1 MHMRTRGQKIFSV
14 VNFFLLTMIA
24 LSCLLPLMN
33 ILALSLSSTEAAAG
47 GEVTLYP
54 IGFNLIAYKNT
65 MQRQAFWQSF
75 LNSLIRVGIG
85 VPLNMIL
92 TILAAFTLS
101 RREDK
106 LMGRKIYVWF
116 FLLTMLFNG
125 GLIPWYLTI
134 RATGLLNSMWALIL
148 PSAVQV
154 YNTILLVSFFRGV
167 PYEIEEAAIIDG
179 SGPMGVLTNVYIPCS
194 VPAIATLTLFC
205 LVNHWNEWFSGQI
218 LMNKMEK
225 YPLMSYLQV
234 LLHLSKN
241 LEKLSEKEIEEL
253 LKVNLR
259 TFNAAQL
266 IIAMLPMLL
275 AYPFF
280 QRFFYN
286 RIDTGRRK
294 RIRSS

>member
-14 VNFFLLTMIA
+14 VNFFLLTMITF
-24 LSCLLPLMN
+24 SCLLPLMN

-134 RATGLLNSMWALIL
+134 RATGLLNSIWALIL

-280 QRFFYN
+280 QRFF
-286 RIDTGRRK
+286 ITGLTLGGVK
-294 RIRSS
+294 G

>member
-14 VNFFLLTMIA
+14 VNFFLLTMIT

-179 SGPMGVLTNVYIPCS
+179 SGPMGVLTNVYLPCS

-205 LVNHWNEWFSGQI
+205 LVNHWNE
-218 LMNKMEK
+218 
-225 YPLMSYLQV
+225 
-234 LLHLSKN
+234 
-241 LEKLSEKEIEEL
+241 
-253 LKVNLR
+253 
-259 TFNAAQL
+259 
-266 IIAMLPMLL
+266 
-275 AYPFF
+275 
-280 QRFFYN
+280 
-286 RIDTGRRK
+286 
-294 RIRSS
+294 

>member
-194 VPAIATLTLFC
+194 VPATATLTLFC

-280 QRFFYN
+280 QRFF
-286 RIDTGRRK
+286 ITGLTLGGVK
-294 RIRSS
+294 G

>member
-266 IIAMLPMLL
+266 VIAMLPMLL

-280 QRFFYN
+280 QRFF
-286 RIDTGRRK
+286 ITGLTLGGVK
-294 RIRSS
+294 G

>member
-14 VNFFLLTMIA
+14 VNFFLLTMIT

-106 LMGRKIYVWF
+106 LMGSKIYVWF

-179 SGPMGVLTNVYIPCS
+179 SGPMGVLTNVYLPCS

-266 IIAMLPMLL
+266 VIAMLPMLL

-280 QRFFYN
+280 QRFF
-286 RIDTGRRK
+286 ITGLTLGGVK
-294 RIRSS
+294 G

>member
-1 MHMRTRGQKIFSV
+1 MHMRTRGQKIFSI

-134 RATGLLNSMWALIL
+134 RATGLLNSIWALIL

-179 SGPMGVLTNVYIPCS
+179 SGPMGVLTNVYLPCS

-280 QRFFYN
+280 QRFF
-286 RIDTGRRK
+286 ITGLTLGGVK
-294 RIRSS
+294 G

>member
-1 MHMRTRGQKIFSV
+1 MRTRGQKIFSV

-134 RATGLLNSMWALIL
+134 RATGLLNSIWALIL

-280 QRFFYN
+280 QRFF
-286 RIDTGRRK
+286 ITGLTLGGVK
-294 RIRSS
+294 G

>member
-14 VNFFLLTMIA
+14 VNFFLLTMIT

-179 SGPMGVLTNVYIPCS
+179 SGPMGVLTNVYLPCS

-266 IIAMLPMLL
+266 VIAMLPMLL

-280 QRFFYN
+280 QRFF
-286 RIDTGRRK
+286 ITGLTLGGVK
-294 RIRSS
+294 G

>member
-125 GLIPWYLTI
+125 GLIPWDLTI

-280 QRFFYN
+280 QRFF
-286 RIDTGRRK
+286 ITGLTLGGVK
-294 RIRSS
+294 G

>member
-134 RATGLLNSMWALIL
+134 RATGLLNSMWAFIL

-266 IIAMLPMLL
+266 VIAMLPMLL

-280 QRFFYN
+280 QRFF
-286 RIDTGRRK
+286 ITGLTLGGVK
-294 RIRSS
+294 G

>member
-116 FLLTMLFNG
+116 FLITMLFNG

-266 IIAMLPMLL
+266 VIAMLPMLL

-280 QRFFYN
+280 QRFF
-286 RIDTGRRK
+286 ITGLTLGGVK
-294 RIRSS
+294 G

>member
-134 RATGLLNSMWALIL
+134 RATGLLNCMWALIL

-266 IIAMLPMLL
+266 VIAMLPMLL

-280 QRFFYN
+280 QRFF
-286 RIDTGRRK
+286 ITGLTLGGVK
-294 RIRSS
+294 G

>member
-1 MHMRTRGQKIFSV
+1 MRTRGQKIFSV

-134 RATGLLNSMWALIL
+134 RATGLLNSIWALIL

-179 SGPMGVLTNVYIPCS
+179 SGPMGVLTNVYLPCS

-280 QRFFYN
+280 QRFF
-286 RIDTGRRK
+286 ITGLTLGGVK
-294 RIRSS
+294 G

>member
-14 VNFFLLTMIA
+14 VNFFLLTMVA

-234 LLHLSKN
+234 LLHLSN
-241 LEKLSEKEIEEL
+241 NMEKLSEKEIEEL

-280 QRFFYN
+280 QRFF
-286 RIDTGRRK
+286 ITGLTLGGVK
-294 RIRSS
+294 G

>member
-266 IIAMLPMLL
+266 VIAMLPMLL

-280 QRFFYN
+280 QRFF
-286 RIDTGRRK
+286 ITGLTLGGVK
-294 RIRSS
+294 R

>member
-1 MHMRTRGQKIFSV
+1 MRTRGQKIFSV

-266 IIAMLPMLL
+266 IIAMLL

-280 QRFFYN
+280 QRFF
-286 RIDTGRRK
+286 ITGLTLGGVK
-294 RIRSS
+294 G

>member
-154 YNTILLVSFFRGV
+154 SNTILLVSFFRGV

-280 QRFFYN
+280 QRFF
-286 RIDTGRRK
+286 ITGLTLGGVK
-294 RIRSS
+294 G

>member
-14 VNFFLLTMIA
+14 VNFFLLTMIT

-266 IIAMLPMLL
+266 VIAMLPMLL

-280 QRFFYN
+280 QRFF
-286 RIDTGRRK
+286 ITGLTLGGVK
-294 RIRSS
+294 G

>member
-1 MHMRTRGQKIFSV
+1 MHMRTRGQKIFSI
-14 VNFFLLTMIA
+14 VNFFLLTMIT

-134 RATGLLNSMWALIL
+134 RATGLLNSIWALIL

-179 SGPMGVLTNVYIPCS
+179 SGPMGVLTNVYLPCS

-266 IIAMLPMLL
+266 VIAMLPMLL

-280 QRFFYN
+280 QRFF
-286 RIDTGRRK
+286 ITGLTLGGVK
-294 RIRSS
+294 G

>member
-179 SGPMGVLTNVYIPCS
+179 SGPMGVLTNVYLPCS

-280 QRFFYN
+280 QRFF
-286 RIDTGRRK
+286 ITGLTLGGVK
-294 RIRSS
+294 G

>member
-14 VNFFLLTMIA
+14 VNFFLLTMIT

-134 RATGLLNSMWALIL
+134 RATGLLNSIWALIL

-179 SGPMGVLTNVYIPCS
+179 SGPMRVLTNVYLPCS

-266 IIAMLPMLL
+266 VIAMLPMLL

-280 QRFFYN
+280 QRFF
-286 RIDTGRRK
+286 ITGLTLGGVK
-294 RIRSS
+294 G

>member
-14 VNFFLLTMIA
+14 VNFFLLTMIT

-134 RATGLLNSMWALIL
+134 RATGLLNSIWALIL

-179 SGPMGVLTNVYIPCS
+179 SGPMGVLTNVYLPCS

-266 IIAMLPMLL
+266 VIAMLPMLL

-280 QRFFYN
+280 QRFF
-286 RIDTGRRK
+286 ITGLTLGGVK
-294 RIRSS
+294 G

>member
-280 QRFFYN
+280 QRFL
-286 RIDTGRRK
+286 
-294 RIRSS
+294 

>member
-85 VPLNMIL
+85 VPLNM
-92 TILAAFTLS
+92 ILAAFTLS

-280 QRFFYN
+280 QRFF
-286 RIDTGRRK
+286 ITGLTLGGVK
-294 RIRSS
+294 G

>member
-1 MHMRTRGQKIFSV
+1 MRTRGQKIFSV

-266 IIAMLPMLL
+266 VIAMLPMLL

-280 QRFFYN
+280 QKFF
-286 RIDTGRRK
+286 ITGLTLGGVK
-294 RIRSS
+294 G

>member
-1 MHMRTRGQKIFSV
+1 MRTRGQKIFSV

-167 PYEIEEAAIIDG
+167 PYEIEEAAIIAG

-280 QRFFYN
+280 QRFF
-286 RIDTGRRK
+286 ITGLTLGGVK
-294 RIRSS
+294 G

>member
-1 MHMRTRGQKIFSV
+1 MRTRGQKIFSV
-14 VNFFLLTMIA
+14 VNFFLLTMIT

-179 SGPMGVLTNVYIPCS
+179 SGPMGVLTNVYLPCS

-266 IIAMLPMLL
+266 VIAMLPMLL

-280 QRFFYN
+280 QRFF
-286 RIDTGRRK
+286 ITGLTLGGVK
-294 RIRSS
+294 G

>member
-179 SGPMGVLTNVYIPCS
+179 SGPLGVLTNVYIPCS
-194 VPAIATLTLFC
+194 VTAIATLTLFC

-280 QRFFYN
+280 QRFF
-286 RIDTGRRK
+286 ITGLTLGGVK
-294 RIRSS
+294 G

>member
-1 MHMRTRGQKIFSV
+1 MHMRTRGQKIFSI
-14 VNFFLLTMIA
+14 VNFFLLTMIT

-134 RATGLLNSMWALIL
+134 RATGLLNSIWALIL

-179 SGPMGVLTNVYIPCS
+179 SGPMGVLTNVYLPCS

-280 QRFFYN
+280 QRFF
-286 RIDTGRRK
+286 ITGLTLGGVK
-294 RIRSS
+294 G

>member
-125 GLIPWYLTI
+125 GLIPGYLTI

-266 IIAMLPMLL
+266 VIAMLPMLL

-280 QRFFYN
+280 QKFF
-286 RIDTGRRK
+286 ITGLTLGGVK
-294 RIRSS
+294 G

>member
-1 MHMRTRGQKIFSV
+1 MRTRGQKIFSV

-280 QRFFYN
+280 QRFF
-286 RIDTGRRK
+286 ITGLTLGGGK
-294 RIRSS
+294 G

>member
-1 MHMRTRGQKIFSV
+1 MRTRGQKIFSV
-14 VNFFLLTMIA
+14 VNFLLLTMIT

-179 SGPMGVLTNVYIPCS
+179 SGPMGVLTNVYLPCS

-234 LLHLSKN
+234 LLDLSKN

-266 IIAMLPMLL
+266 VIAMLPMLL

-280 QRFFYN
+280 QRFF
-286 RIDTGRRK
+286 ITGLTLGGVK
-294 RIRSS
+294 G

>member
-134 RATGLLNSMWALIL
+134 RATGLLNSIWALIL

-280 QRFFYN
+280 QRFF
-286 RIDTGRRK
+286 ITGLTLGGVK
-294 RIRSS
+294 G

>member
-253 LKVNLR
+253 LIVNLR

-266 IIAMLPMLL
+266 VIAMLPMLL

-280 QRFFYN
+280 QRFF
-286 RIDTGRRK
+286 ITGLTLGGVK
-294 RIRSS
+294 G

>member
-14 VNFFLLTMIA
+14 VNFLLLTMIT

-134 RATGLLNSMWALIL
+134 RATGLLNSMW
-148 PSAVQV
+148 PSFFQVLFRYTTRFCLSVFSGECHTRLRKQPLLTVQV
-154 YNTILLVSFFRGV
+154 QW
-167 PYEIEEAAIIDG
+167 G
-179 SGPMGVLTNVYIPCS
+179 S
-194 VPAIATLTLFC
+194 
-205 LVNHWNEWFSGQI
+205 
-218 LMNKMEK
+218 
-225 YPLMSYLQV
+225 
-234 LLHLSKN
+234 
-241 LEKLSEKEIEEL
+241 
-253 LKVNLR
+253 
-259 TFNAAQL
+259 
-266 IIAMLPMLL
+266 
-275 AYPFF
+275 
-280 QRFFYN
+280 
-286 RIDTGRRK
+286 
-294 RIRSS
+294 

>member
-1 MHMRTRGQKIFSV
+1 MRTRGQKIFSV

-266 IIAMLPMLL
+266 VIAMLPMLL

-280 QRFFYN
+280 QRFF
-286 RIDTGRRK
+286 ITGLTLGGVK
-294 RIRSS
+294 G

>member
-1 MHMRTRGQKIFSV
+1 MHMRTRGQKIFSI
-14 VNFFLLTMIA
+14 VNFFLLTMIT

-134 RATGLLNSMWALIL
+134 RATGLLNSIWALIL

-280 QRFFYN
+280 QRFF
-286 RIDTGRRK
+286 ITGLTLGGVK
-294 RIRSS
+294 G